1 MSETYSPHQRIRK
14 KKDFAELY
22 ESGGCYRGKYFN
34 LVFRANGL
42 DFSRMSAVSSRRV
55 GDAVR
60 RNRARRRARE
70 LFRRNRVLLTYPM
83 DILVIAKAA
92 ANGAAF
98 AELQEQYRA
107 AVLYAARF
115 RPVSG

>member
-1 MSETYSPHQRIRK
+1 MSETYSPQQRIRK

-34 LVFRANGL
+34 FVFRANGL

-55 GDAVR
+55 GNAVR

-70 LFRRNRVLLTYPM
+70 LFRRNRDLLTYPM

-92 ANGAAF
+92 VHGAAF

-107 AVLYAARF
+107 AALYAARF
-115 RPVSG
+115 RPAAG